1 MIRALALLLCLLGL
15 LGGCAAGSGM
25 AAAGSGAG
33 VQSPARS
40 WVLDAGYYAQS
51 VQGHLGLMRASRR
64 VDSWLQDPDT
74 PERLRQRLLRAQE
87 IRAFASSHLL
97 LPRNASYTRYAD
109 LGRRAVVWNVVAAPP
124 YGLELAQ
131 WCFPF
136 AGCVGYRGYYSE
148 QDARSFA
155 ASLPPGSDV
164 AVYPVPA
171 YSTLGWLNWL
181 GGDPLLNTFIH
192 YPEVELARLLFH
204 ELAHQKLFVPGD
216 TAFNESFASAVED
229 LGGEL
234 WMRERASAEAREEFL
249 AFDER
254 RNAFRQLMRG
264 TRAELQAVYV
274 QSASATGEDNGALAQ
289 AKAEVMARFH
299 QRYQDLKTS
308 WGGFTGYDAWVS
320 QANNALFAVHA
331 AYDEFVPGFVALYR
345 RVAAEHGEGDA
356 AWQAFYSEATELSRL
371 PKPERHDALRALAAT
386 MQAGMAPPSTSVP
399 GRTAH

>member
-1 MIRALALLLCLLGL
+1 MNRPLALLLCVVGLLGL

-25 AAAGSGAG
+25 ASAGTGADG
-33 VQSPARS
+33 HSPSRS
-40 WVLDAGYYAQS
+40 WVLDPGYYAQS
-51 VQGHLGLMRASRR
+51 VQGHLSLMRASRR
-64 VDSWLQDPDT
+64 LDSWLQDPGT
-74 PERLRQRLLRAQE
+74 PERLRERLLRAQE
-87 IRAFASSHLL
+87 IRAFASSRLM

-109 LGRRAVVWNVVAAPP
+109 LGRRAVVWNVVVAPP
-124 YGLELAQ
+124 YQLELAQ

-148 QDARSFA
+148 EAARQFA

-229 LGGEL
+229 LGGEF
-234 WMRERASAEAREEFL
+234 WMRERASPEARAEFFT
-249 AFDER
+249 FDAR
-254 RNAFRQLMRG
+254 RNAFRQLMRS
-264 TRAELQAVYV
+264 TRAELQAVYTR
-274 QSASATGEDNGALAQ
+274 SKPASGDDTGARAQ
-289 AKAEVMARFH
+289 GKAEVMARFH
-299 QRYQDLKTS
+299 QRYQALKAS
-308 WGGFTGYDAWVS
+308 WGGFAGYDAWVS

-345 RVAAEHGEGDA
+345 RAVAEHGEGDA
-356 AWQAFYSEATELSRL
+356 AWQAFYAEATELSHR
-371 PKPERHDALRALAAT
+371 PKPERHDVLRALAASR
-386 MQAGMAPPSTSVP
+386 QAGIA
-399 GRTAH
+399 R